1 MAIRRDKNIQIQKV
15 KYAPPPPDLPI
26 YGRGDPANASFIGRT
41 NYVAALEEKKFVFG
55 IKRVDRKRH
64 MYVVGKGGVG
74 KSKLLEVLLRQD
86 IANGHGVCL
95 IDLHGDVIESLLN
108 FIPEERVRD
117 VVLID
122 LSSDEGLVAFNPFHG
137 VEPSLRQA
145 FVQGMLDSMK
155 RLLGDHWGP
164 QLEHVLRFSIL
175 ALLDFPDATLRGL
188 LSMLTD
194 ATYRSR
200 VVALVQ
206 DELVKNF
213 WMQDFDKWADK
224 FRADAV
230 IPTVTKLSQIFSDPL
245 LSRMLSNPQN
255 KINFNTFMKERK
267 IVFVHLATD
276 KIGEENASFVGSLF
290 ITQLKQAGMLRRGK
304 EAEKDF
310 YVYIDDFH
318 ALTTDALRQFLS
330 DARKYGICFTI
341 SHQYL
346 GQLSEDFQ
354 ASVLGNVGT
363 IVVFRVTGEDAS
375 ALRSEMSPVFD
386 IKDMTNLGVQEFYIR
401 MIIDGEAQDPFS
413 AETLRVLAPPHAP
426 FVSAIRRASAE
437 TYGVSSQVT
446 SENL

>member
-1 MAIRRDKNIQIQKV
+1 MAIRRDKNVQIQKV

-55 IKRVDRKRH
+55 IKRVDRRRH

-108 FIPEERVRD
+108 FIPEERIRD
-117 VVLID
+117 VALID
-122 LSSDEGLVAFNPFHG
+122 LSSEEGLVAFNPFSG
-137 VEPSLRQA
+137 VEPALRQA
-145 FVQGMLDSMK
+145 FVQGMLDSIR
-155 RLLGDHWGP
+155 RLLGEHWGP

-175 ALLDFPDATLRGL
+175 ALLDYPGATLRGI

-194 ATYRSR
+194 AVYRSR
-200 VVALVQ
+200 VTESVR

-213 WMQDFDKWADK
+213 WLQDFDKWAEK

-230 IPTVTKLSQIFSDPL
+230 IPVITKLSQVFSDPL
-245 LSRMLSNPQN
+245 LSRMLSGSEN
-255 KINFNTFMKERK
+255 KIDFKTLIRDRK
-267 IVFVHLATD
+267 IVFIHLATD
-276 KIGEENASFVGSLF
+276 KIGEENASFIGSLF
-290 ITQLKQAGMLRRGK
+290 ISQLRQAGMLRRGK

-310 YVYIDDFH
+310 YVYIDDFQ
-318 ALTTDALRQFLS
+318 ALTTDSLRQFLS

-346 GQLSEDFQ
+346 GQLSPDFQ

-363 IVVFRVTGEDAS
+363 IIVFRVTGEDAS

-386 IKDMTNLGVQEFYIR
+386 VKDMTNLGVQEFYIR

-413 AETLRVLAPPHAP
+413 AETLRVLLPQHAP
-426 FVSAIRRASAE
+426 FVAAIRRASAE
-437 TYGVSSQVT
+437 TYGIPEKSPA
-446 SENL
+446 EKL